1 LIDNLDTLWIMG
13 LREEFTDAVEAVATI
28 DWANTNATGCNVF
41 ETAVRHLGGLLAA
54 YDLSE
59 QQVLLIRAIELGD
72 MLYSAFDTR
81 TNLPVFWLD
90 FEKAKKGELV
100 GDASQPSASVAS
112 LSLEFTRLSQ
122 LTGDSKYYEA
132 IARVTN
138 LLATTQSTTEIPGL
152 WPTFVNTRDGVFRD
166 RPDFTLGGLAD
177 SLYEYLPKMHA
188 MLGSTEPV
196 YENLSRQ
203 ALREIKEHLIFRASL
218 PGRDDVL
225 FSGNARMLRNGIIQH
240 DPRVQHL
247 SCFAGGMFGM
257 AGRLFQNQEYVD
269 MLAHLTWGCIHAY
282 NASPTG
288 IAPKIFS
295 MLRCPGDTLDICDWN
310 EDEWEAKGNTT
321 LERDFDKVSDPLYLL
336 CPGAIE
342 SIFVLFRITGHRAYS
357 DMAYQIFLNI
367 QKATETNCGN
377 AAIDDVRVL
386 GTPTHKDSM
395 EVSIRFLVR
404 LITSLRYNKC
414 RIANSVVFWQSFWF
428 SGTLKYFYLTFSP
441 PDLISLDDWVLNTEA
456 HPLKRIKSGRED
468 LRV

>member
-1 LIDNLDTLWIMG
+1 LIDNMDTLWIMG
-13 LREEFTDAVEAVATI
+13 LREESTDAVEAVATI
-28 DWANTNATGCNVF
+28 DWANTNATGCNVL

-59 QQVLLIRAIELGD
+59 QLVLLIRAIELGD
-72 MLYSAFDTR
+72 MLYTAFDRR

-90 FEKAKKGELV
+90 FGKAKKGELV

-122 LTGDSKYYEA
+122 LTGDLKYYEA

-152 WPTFVNTRDGVFRD
+152 WHTFVNTRDGVFRD

-203 ALREIKEHLIFRASL
+203 ALRAIKEHLIFRASL

-282 NASPTG
+282 NAFPTG

-310 EDEWEAKGNTT
+310 EDEWKPRAIQLSKEVLIKLATRRIFSVRG
-321 LERDFDKVSDPLYLL
+321 PLRAFLSSSASPDTGRIQTWPIRYF
-336 CPGAIE
+336 
-342 SIFVLFRITGHRAYS
+342 SI
-357 DMAYQIFLNI
+357 
-367 QKATETNCGN
+367 
-377 AAIDDVRVL
+377 
-386 GTPTHKDSM
+386 
-395 EVSIRFLVR
+395 
-404 LITSLRYNKC
+404 
-414 RIANSVVFWQSFWF
+414 
-428 SGTLKYFYLTFSP
+428 
-441 PDLISLDDWVLNTEA
+441 
-456 HPLKRIKSGRED
+456 LKRPQKQIMEMP
-468 LRV
+468 LLTM